1 MAYVFPAA
9 AQVAIPVVGVSD
21 LFPVR
26 RVYCVGR
33 NYAAHAKEMGFS
45 GREDPFY
52 FIKPT
57 DTIIPVGPGKVGK
70 TKYPS
75 LTNNLHHEIE
85 LVVAISKPG
94 SNIAVADAI
103 DHIYGYA
110 VGLDMTRRDLQIAMR
125 DKGRPWEIGKSYD
138 FSAPVSHIYSKSTV
152 GELLDRNIELTV
164 NGEVRQKSNTMD
176 LIFSVNEI
184 VADLSRYFELQAGDL
199 IFTGTPEGVAPVVAG
214 DFLVGSIDGLGD
226 LQVEII

>member
-1 MAYVFPAA
+1 MSYVFPVSP
-9 AQVAIPVVGVSD
+9 QVAIPVIDSSS

-52 FIKPT
+52 FIKPS
-57 DTIIPVGPGKVGK
+57 DTIIPVAEGEVGK
-70 TKYPS
+70 SKYPS
-75 LTNNLHHEIE
+75 LTTNLHHEIE

-94 SNIAVADAI
+94 STIAVEDAVN
-103 DHIYGYA
+103 HIYGYA

-138 FSAPVSHIYSKSTV
+138 FSAPVSHIYPKSKV
-152 GELLDRNIELTV
+152 GELLDRDIQLTV
-164 NGEVRQKSNTMD
+164 NGEMRQKSNTVD
-176 LIFSVNEI
+176 LIFSVSEI
-184 VADLSRYFELQAGDL
+184 VADLSRYFELQPGDL
-199 IFTGTPEGVAPVVAG
+199 IFTGTPDGVAPVVAG
-214 DFLVGSIDGLGD
+214 DLLVGQIDGLGQ
-226 LQVEII
+226 LKVVIS